1 MNRRIWLGI
10 GVLCA
15 VIGAILLYSKF
26 ANHSVSLPS
35 REAQNRSLPASGNR
49 YATGFELRTTPSGRE
64 AIVYSP
70 WKQGDT
76 LGVYPLDTPL
86 TRVGVSA
93 CTHVGML
100 GALGALEQVTGVCNK
115 SLIYTPLPDGVADLG
130 DAMSPAVEKI
140 LSSGCDAML
149 VCRYAA
155 GETTWLGAE
164 RLGIPL
170 IYVNEWVEQHPLGRA
185 EWIRFIGALIGKEQL
200 ADSLFAVVADRY
212 ETLSLQGQDRAK
224 QQPQVMVGQDFR
236 GTWYV
241 PSGATFMGQLLR
253 DAGASYAY
261 ADDLHKGSIP
271 LTTEKALQ
279 VFMTADIWVGCQVQ
293 SLAQLAQIDEKH
305 TWFHAYQTGRVYNY
319 EGRTTPQGGNDFW
332 ERGVVHPDEILEDL
346 QEALY
351 PSGQHTLL
359 YMQHLK

>member
-1 MNRRIWLGI
+1 MNRRWWLGVV
-10 GVLCA
+10 VLCA
-15 VIGAILLYSKF
+15 VIGGIFLYPRL
-26 ANHSVSLPS
+26 ANNPVSLPY
-35 REAQNRSLPASGNR
+35 EEIQGGSLPARGNR
-49 YATGFELRTTPSGRE
+49 YATGFELRTTPHGRE

-70 WKQGDT
+70 WKRGDT
-76 LGVYPLDTPL
+76 LAIYSLDTPL
-86 TRVGVSA
+86 TRIGVSA
-93 CTHVGML
+93 CTHIGML
-100 GALGALEQVTGVCNK
+100 DALDALEQVVGVCNK
-115 SLIYTPLPDGVADLG
+115 SLVYTTLPDGITDLG

-140 LSSGCDAML
+140 LSNKCDAMF

-155 GETTWLGAE
+155 AETTWLSAE

-185 EWIRFIGALIGKEQL
+185 EWIRFIGAFIGKEQQ

-212 ETLSLQGQDRAK
+212 ETLSLQGQDRAE
-224 QQPQVMVGQDFR
+224 QQPQIMVGQDFR

-279 VFMTADIWVGCQVQ
+279 VFMTADIWVGCQAQ

-305 TWFHAYQTGRVYNY
+305 TWFHAFQTGRVYNY
-319 EGRTTPQGGNDFW
+319 EGRTTSQGGNDFW

-351 PSGQHTLL
+351 PSGQHTFM
-359 YMQHLK
+359 YIQHLK